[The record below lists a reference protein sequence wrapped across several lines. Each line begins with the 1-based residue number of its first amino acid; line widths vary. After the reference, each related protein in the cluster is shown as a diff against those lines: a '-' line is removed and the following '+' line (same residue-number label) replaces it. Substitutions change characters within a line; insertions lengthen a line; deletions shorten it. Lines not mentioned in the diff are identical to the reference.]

1 MKDSLIT
8 ANLAEVAYLLDQH
21 HRLVD
26 VYLSMGTLG
35 AQEMVFTLEGENI
48 TGDRKLFLG
57 TCRTPL
63 KKIPETLEVIRNLLW
78 KKEEEAQCESR

>member
-8 ANLAEVAYLLDQH
+8 ANLAEVAYLLDQKH
-21 HRLVD
+21 SLVD
-26 VYLSMGTLG
+26 VNLCMGNLG
-35 AQEMVFTLEGENI
+35 AEELLFTLEGENI
-48 TGDRKLFLG
+48 TRDRKLFLG

-78 KKEEEAQCESR
+78 KKEEEAQCD